1 MESLGSI
8 HCWLLCQALQLVRV
22 GCDEFL
28 YHRAKKKIMV
38 PNRRE
43 LLDRM
48 AQEPNGVPNSVVLED
63 LEPDMGLQ

>member
-1 MESLGSI
+1 
-8 HCWLLCQALQLVRV
+8 
-22 GCDEFL
+22 
-28 YHRAKKKIMV
+28 MV